1 MYRALNGRGGIVV
14 RPSLE
19 EAGRDDWLVMSM
31 PAQTDVREAH
41 PDPRPTADW
50 FQHMKPVRPDTER
63 EVEMH
68 FASPLFR
75 DLRGKRV
82 SFRHVAK

>member
-1 MYRALNGRGGIVV
+1 
-14 RPSLE
+14 
-19 EAGRDDWLVMSM
+19 
-31 PAQTDVREAH
+31 
-41 PDPRPTADW
+41 
-50 FQHMKPVRPDTER
+50 MKPVRPDTER